1 MQLIF
6 DNLVALLVGTVV
18 MVILLGLTTDWSM
31 ENRDRTRQHMTRN
44 TQRNLA
50 DMFKRDV
57 LNVGSNVP
65 VGEAMIIDNSPTRF
79 AFRGAVNGSGSAQLI
94 EYRVVPAVQASGDT
108 LYQVERHVNGTYT
121 GGSPALLRWF
131 EVKLLKPDPLDPS
144 KNIPATDLNFADVR
158 KVMIRFQ
165 SVLPYNEEVGVKAST
180 SRQMNWASVYTP
192 SLLDR

>member
-18 MVILLGLTTDWSM
+18 IVILLGLTTDWSA

-50 DMFKRDV
+50 DMFKRDI

-65 VGEAMIIDNSPTRF
+65 PGETMIVDSSPTRF
-79 AFRGAVNGSGSAQLI
+79 AFRGSVNGGGSIQLI
-94 EYRVVPAVQASGDT
+94 EYLLVPAIQASGDT
-108 LYQVERHVNGTYT
+108 LYQVERRVDGTYT

-131 EVKLLKPDPLDPS
+131 EVKLL
-144 KNIPATDLNFADVR
+144 NANDVHVTAAPYTSAR

-165 SVLPYNEEVGVKAST
+165 SVLPYNEEIGARQST
-180 SRQMNWASVYTP
+180 SRQMNWESTYTP